1 MPLTDTL
8 LILFSLVEL
17 ALLVIVVAFFLRL
30 RRSEAL
36 ISKVQAQQESFLNKL
51 RFNAQMEQEMVETF
65 GRRQTELAA
74 LDEQLERRAQELKKL
89 VDQAASL
96 TRSPRVLRQVILEGH
111 DQGKTPAQLA
121 KATGL
126 SVDEVELILEQA

>member
-1 MPLTDTL
+1 MPVTNAL

-36 ISKVQAQQESFLNKL
+36 LSKVQAQQESFLNKL
-51 RFNAQMEQEMVETF
+51 RFNAQMEQELVESF
-65 GRRQTELAA
+65 GRRQSELVA
-74 LDEQLERRAQELKKL
+74 LDEQLETRARELKKL
-89 VDQAASL
+89 VACSTSL
-96 TRSPRVLRQVILEGH
+96 TRSPRVLRQVILEGR

-121 KATGL
+121 KSTGL
-126 SVDEVELILEQA
+126 TVDEVELILEQA